1 MNTPRNAGAAA
12 GVPSPAHVHRMIAG
26 GVLLAALML
35 WASLAWAQN
44 LPGMQSRN
52 GVQYLS
58 GGIGKDEADAMKQAE
73 AGFPLT
79 LEFASSTS
87 RQADDER
94 APHVSG
100 TNVNIVDERGNDVL
114 NVRSEGP
121 LLLVD
126 LPSGRYTVDA
136 QWNGVRK
143 RKDISLTGDRRQH
156 VMFDFAAADRTGN

>member
-1 MNTPRNAGAAA
+1 ML
-12 GVPSPAHVHRMIAG
+12 IG
-26 GVLLAALML
+26 GLLLAAALML
-35 WASLAWAQN
+35 WASLAWAQT

-58 GGIGKDEADAMKQAE
+58 GGIGKDEADALKQAE
-73 AGFPLT
+73 AGYPLT
-79 LEFASSTS
+79 LEFASSTN
-87 RQADDER
+87 READDER
-94 APHVSG
+94 APYVSG
-100 TNVNIVDERGNDVL
+100 TSVNIIDARGNDVL

-126 LPSGRYTVDA
+126 LPKGNYTVDA

-143 RKDISLTGDRRQH
+143 RKDISLTGERRQH